1 MQTFHSAPPAYA
13 PGCLNCGGPRYGAY
27 CHLCGQHHLEGR
39 PTVGGIMKEFLT
51 RSLSLESG
59 LLHTFVALSLRP
71 GRMIREYVY
80 GRRQQFTN
88 PVGYLLLS
96 AAVSVAVW
104 PLRERSFLAGAA
116 RTAGDDQLWDG
127 VFLQVTTA
135 LQVHPVYSALLAC
148 CFFVPLQRLLFAG
161 RITLAES
168 FVYALFLFGH
178 AMMLESLLTPV
189 AALLSADSNSFLDN
203 ASSVVLLYLLVAA
216 AWDYFGP
223 RFSTF
228 LKTAVVIMGACL
240 GIVLV
245 LVTVAGAWYLVLLI
259 GQGGTG

>member
-1 MQTFHSAPPAYA
+1 
-13 PGCLNCGGPRYGAY
+13 
-27 CHLCGQHHLEGR
+27 
-39 PTVGGIMKEFLT
+39 MKEFLT

-96 AAVSVAVW
+96 AAASVAVW

-116 RTAGDDQLWDG
+116 RTAGDDKLWDG

-135 LQVHPVYSALLAC
+135 VQIHPVFSALLVC
-148 CFFVPLQRLLFAG
+148 CFFVPLQRLLFPG
-161 RITLAES
+161 RITIAES

-178 AMMLESLLTPV
+178 AIMLESLLTPV
-189 AALLSADSNSFLDN
+189 AALLSTDSNSVLDN
-203 ASSVVLLYLLVAA
+203 ASSVVVLYLLVAA
-216 AWDYFGP
+216 AGGYFGP
-223 RFSTF
+223 SVSTF
-228 LKTAVVIMGACL
+228 LKTVVVIMGACL
-240 GIVLV
+240 GLVFVLV
-245 LVTVAGAWYLVLLI
+245 MVASAWYLVLLI
-259 GQGGTG
+259 AQGAAG